1 MNTTYNTQKEMIT
14 SIMATTYL
22 SNGKN
27 RKAFTGNSGSGSGIG
42 IDLSF
47 ESWSYTKGMTYND
60 GSVYKGDIDR
70 FGKRSGF
77 GTYRAP
83 IVFKKF
89 EDSTTTLSSMLTWM
103 EYKGEWCNDK
113 PCGYGI
119 IKRYRGDGTSKIIYE
134 GEWINGEPVNDP

>member
-1 MNTTYNTQKEMIT
+1 MATMVT
-14 SIMATTYL
+14 MATTYL
-22 SNGKN
+22 SNKLTGK
-27 RKAFTGNSGSGSGIG
+27 KFTGDRGIG

-89 EDSTTTLSSMLTWM
+89 EDSTTTTTTTTTPAYSSMLTWM

-119 IKRYRGDGTSKIIYE
+119 IKRYRGDGTSKALS
-134 GEWINGEPVNDP
+134 